1 MRWKIDM
8 YSTQLNNWGNSQAI
22 RIPKHILDNAGLN
35 TNDEVEIEVLDDSIV
50 IKKKRPYSIKE
61 LLRDEIN
68 SDYKY
73 EEWDT
78 GIPVAEEQF

>member
-1 MRWKIDM
+1 M

>member
-1 MRWKIDM
+1 M

-61 LLRDEIN
+61 L
-68 SDYKY
+68 
-73 EEWDT
+73 
-78 GIPVAEEQF
+78 

>member
-1 MRWKIDM
+1 M

-22 RIPKHILDNAGLN
+22 RIPKHILDDVGLN
-35 TNDEVEIEVLDDSIV
+35 TNDKVEIEVLDDSII
-50 IKKKRPYSIKE
+50 IKKKKPCSIRE
-61 LLRDEIN
+61 LLKNEVN

-73 EEWDT
+73 KEWNT